1 MRKGCYKSKS
11 YPQRICEYYGALN
24 GLLSDKANCLASDD
38 KGTVYI
44 GTDCG
49 LNFTKADGSFGS
61 FPCGN
66 VNVIHIMG
74 NKIWFAADKIVY
86 LFEDGKISE
95 IQTFD
100 EEIKGISG
108 EKEAFLI
115 TSYTLYRF
123 IDGEF
128 TTYHGTELPSGGLE
142 INDGKLISFSG
153 RSLCIF
159 AGKRKHWMCIFPE
172 HSTMPEFNINCVAFD
187 KSLGFIWLGT
197 DKGAYIYDNRNGWY
211 GHKEIDCLP
220 EEEILSIDLTD
231 DGKVILSTD
240 AGLAII
246 NNGTTKYLPAT
257 RWTCAE
263 KVNDAIAVG
272 SDIWT
277 ATDEGV
283 TKISEKMMTLKEK
296 ADYCFDYAEKYYIR
310 TDGYLTGIK
319 GIVNHD
325 ISTGTPAITDNDGL
339 WTHTY
344 LGSLCYNYAVTKDE
358 KVLEAARRS
367 MYAMVKLCKVSGIKG
382 FTARAIRYEGEE
394 GFGTIVERDGHEW
407 HPSPDGTCEW
417 LGETSSDEMTGHFFG
432 FSLYYEFCANEE
444 EKAVIREVVCDMV
457 DHMIEHDY
465 RLCDIDGLPT
475 TWAVWTPSELN
486 GNSMWLWEKGVNSLE
501 MLTFLDVAYQV
512 SGDEK
517 YREEFMRLAID
528 EHFIINSAQHKKHDG
543 HVTHIDDN
551 LGFMCTS
558 TILRIEKDPAIR
570 KYLLMGLKHH
580 WDYERIEN
588 NATFNLIYGAFTDE
602 VCDIDTAIKGLRDLP
617 LDFVQR
623 KMINSNR
630 RNLVYDTEQERWGGE
645 RQLKI
650 PLDADQ
656 KIAYHCDRNPFRV
669 DTGRPE
675 RASSPSTYLLPY
687 WIGRYYGL
695 IEEE

>member
-1 MRKGCYKSKS
+1 MRKGSYKSNTF
-11 YPQRICEYYGALN
+11 PQRICEYYYASN
-24 GLLSDKANCLASDD
+24 GLLSDKANCLASDAN
-38 KGTVYI
+38 GTVFI
-44 GTDCG
+44 GTDSG
-49 LNFTKADGSFGS
+49 LNFTKPDGTFGS
-61 FPCGN
+61 FACES
-66 VNVIHIMG
+66 VNVIHVMG
-74 NKIWFAADKIVY
+74 TQVWFAAENTVY
-86 LFEDGKISE
+86 IFENGKITE
-95 IQTFD
+95 IQSFD
-100 EEIKGISG
+100 EKINGISG

-123 IDGEF
+123 ADGEF
-128 TTYHGTELPSGGLE
+128 KPYHGTELPSGGLE
-142 INDGKLISFSG
+142 ISNGKLISFSG
-153 RSLCIF
+153 RSLCVF

-187 KSLGFIWLGT
+187 KAFGFIWLGT

-211 GHKEIDCLP
+211 GHSEIDCLP
-220 EEEILSIDLTD
+220 EEEVFAINLAD
-231 DGKVILSTD
+231 DGRVILSTD
-240 AGLAII
+240 AGLVVI
-246 NNGTTKYLPAT
+246 NNGAAKYLPAT
-257 RWTCAE
+257 RWTCSE

-283 TKISEKMMTLKEK
+283 TKISEKMMTLEEK
-296 ADYCFDYAEKYYIR
+296 ANYCFDYAEKYYIR
-310 TDGYLTGIK
+310 TDGYLTGVIDIK
-319 GIVNHD
+319 NHD
-325 ISTGTPAITDNDGL
+325 ISTGKPCITDNDGL

-344 LGSLCYNYAVTKDE
+344 LGSLCYCYAVTKNE

-367 MYAMVKLCKVSGIKG
+367 MHAMIKLCKVSGIKG
-382 FTARAIRYEGEE
+382 FTARAVRYEGED

-407 HPSPDGTCEW
+407 HPSPDGSCEW

-432 FSLYYEFCANEE
+432 FSLYYEFCANDE
-444 EKAVIREVVCDMV
+444 EKALIREVVCDMV

-465 RLCDIDGLPT
+465 HLCDIDGLPT
-475 TWAVWTPSELN
+475 TWAVWNPAELN
-486 GNSMWLWEKGVNSLE
+486 NNSMWMWEKCINSLE
-501 MLTFLDVAYQV
+501 ILTFLDVAYQV

-517 YREEFMRLAID
+517 YRKEFMRLAID
-528 EHFIINSAQHKKHDG
+528 EHYIINAAQHKKYDG

-551 LGFMCTS
+551 LGFMCS
-558 TILRIEKDPAIR
+558 VTILRIEKDPAIR

-580 WDYERIEN
+580 WEYERIEN
-588 NATFNLIYGAFTDE
+588 CATFNLIYGAFTDE
-602 VCDIDTAIKGLRDLP
+602 ACDIDIAIKGLRDLP

-623 KMINSNR
+623 RMLNSKR

-645 RQLKI
+645 RQLLI

-675 RASSPSTYLLPY
+675 RASSPSAYLLPY

-695 IEEE
+695 IEE